1 MTKRYQ
7 KRLKIMSEERE
18 KAVCSHCGQEIED
31 LDVLATDKYWDNRGN
46 HILYHICPYCGKS
59 VEEIIL

>member
-1 MTKRYQ
+1 
-7 KRLKIMSEERE
+7 MSEERE
-18 KAVCSHCGQEIED
+18 KAICSHCGQEIED
-31 LDVLATDKYWDNRGN
+31 LDVLETDKYWDNSGN